1 MRILIME
8 SGSFKTIGGAAKD
21 TYHLFKYLRR
31 NLHGAQADLYADFS
45 KFTGEKL
52 GYVAR
57 KELFKRKYD
66 AILMNSIRDSSVAG
80 EYIRATGIRP
90 FTLYTDRGDIM
101 TSYSKSPAK
110 RLASFYA
117 RIPPF
122 SSNAELFERKAHSM
136 QSSNSAQL
144 KRLRNFLSK
153 SYALNLFRS
162 MRSWLDCYVATTP
175 LQAELAGA
183 FFAGTGVKVE
193 YLPRAPHAQFRRLG
207 ARKSFHGGLFV
218 GRLEESQKNVSFMI
232 RGIAEVLKARPDL
245 SKSELL
251 RIAGEGP
258 DSAVYASLV
267 HKLGLERNVKFL
279 GFNGDDH
286 LPGIYNNAGFFV
298 ATSNWESPGRA
309 IIEAM
314 ACGIPILMRDRIN
327 SPIRTKPLRMLVE
340 DGKSGFIYRDMKDF
354 VPKFIRM
361 YEDRR
366 RSEAM
371 GRYASRYVG
380 RELSL
385 ERLYRS
391 YMELIISA
399 SKSNQRAR

>member
-21 TYHLFKYLRR
+21 TYHLFKYLKS
-31 NLHGAQADLYADFS
+31 NLPGARIELYADFS

-52 GYVAR
+52 DYVT
-57 KELFKRKYD
+57 KEELLKRKYD
-66 AILMNSIRDSSVAG
+66 AMLLNSIRDYSIAR
-80 EYIRATGIRP
+80 EYISSTGNRP
-90 FTLYTDRGDIM
+90 LTIYTDRSDII
-101 TSYSKSPAK
+101 TAYSKSPLK
-110 RLASFYA
+110 RFASLFGGV
-117 RIPPF
+117 PPF
-122 SSNAELFERKAHSM
+122 NSSAELVERKTTKIQNSNAVQPK
-136 QSSNSAQL
+136 
-144 KRLRNFLSK
+144 KIRNFFSK
-153 SYALNLFRS
+153 AYALYLFRS
-162 MRSWLDCYVATTP
+162 MRSGLDCYIATTP
-175 LQAELAGA
+175 IQAKLAEA
-183 FFAGTGVKVE
+183 FFADAGVKIK
-193 YLPRAPHAQFRRLG
+193 YMPRAPHEQFRRL
-207 ARKSFHGGLFV
+207 AAKKSFRGGLFV

-232 RGIAEVLKARPDL
+232 RGIAHVLKSRPDL
-245 SKSELL
+245 SKAELL
-251 RIAGEGP
+251 HIVGEGP
-258 DSAVYASLV
+258 DKAVYVSLV
-267 HKLGLERNVKFL
+267 RKLHLDRNVKFY
-279 GFNGDDH
+279 GFKGDDE
-286 LPGIYNNAGFFV
+286 LPRIYNNSGFFV
-298 ATSNWESPGRA
+298 ASSNWESPGRA